1 MAHWYYE
8 VGMLVAERAGGPAAV
23 GAARADPPPTPRHQ
37 DECRDEDPS
46 LASLPLKAFAQH
58 LARRLPDVF
67 ARAGAGDVGAALAR
81 FAAFKARVPT
91 AGTMLLDPT
100 LTKVLL
106 VRGLKA
112 GASWGFPRGKL
123 AAGESDAACA
133 ARETVEET
141 GLDVGG
147 AIVEGDA
154 IEIYV
159 DGQRSKLY
167 VVPGVDEATPFAPT
181 VRGEIGALAWHLIA
195 DLPSTKDAG
204 ALVYTSEAG
213 VRHRFFRVW
222 PYVKKL
228 RAWVKARQT
237 GERGGGR
244 ARAAAAAPGSTPA
257 PAPATTTPATAKKRT
272 KPRRVKDGAARRPA
286 APAAVAAHVRATAEV
301 AAGAGAAAEPWWRGF
316 DAAAIEACLV

>member
-1 MAHWYYE
+1 MRYT
-8 VGMLVAERAGGPAAV
+8 GGRAAAC
-23 GAARADPPPTPRHQ
+23 GREAGFRRRPPSLAAQ
-37 DECRDEDPS
+37 DQCRDEDPT
-46 LASLPLKAFAQH
+46 LASMPLKGFAQA

-67 ARAGAGDVGAALAR
+67 ARAGAGDVGAAMAR
-81 FAAFKARVPT
+81 FNAFKARVPT
-91 AGTMLLDPT
+91 AGTILLDPT

-123 AAGESDAACA
+123 AAGETDAACA

-141 GLDVGG
+141 GLDVSD
-147 AIVEGDA
+147 AIVPSDA
-154 IEIYV
+154 IELYV
-159 DGQRSKLY
+159 DGQRSTLF

-204 ALVYTSEAG
+204 SLVYTTDEG

-228 RAWVKARQT
+228 RAWVKARQAA
-237 GERGGGR
+237 GKGGARPR
-244 ARAAAAAPGSTPA
+244 ADAPAAAAAATPA
-257 PAPATTTPATAKKRT
+257 PTPATKKR
-272 KPRRVKDGAARRPA
+272 KPRRAKDAEARRPA
-286 APAAVAAHVRATAEV
+286 APAAAAAHVRPTAEV
-301 AAGAGAAAEPWWRGF
+301 AAGLAAEPWWRGF
-316 DAAAIEACLV
+316 DEAAIAACLV